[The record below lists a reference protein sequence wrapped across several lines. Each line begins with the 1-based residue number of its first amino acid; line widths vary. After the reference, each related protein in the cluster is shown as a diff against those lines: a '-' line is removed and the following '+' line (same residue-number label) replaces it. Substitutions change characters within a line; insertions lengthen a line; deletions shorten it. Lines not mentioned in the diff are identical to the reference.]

1 MSLHQHAKIFDLKI
15 LPADWLRA
23 FWPISLESNF
33 SQMLILYRNIANNI
47 NFNHIPNAE
56 IQSQEILMIKFFN
69 NFKTKYLRQNF
80 FLKKSGCHAHGF
92 PTPWSNSKKM
102 PRNQDG
108 RMAGQTDPISQD
120 PCNSAGGLKRNN

>member
-69 NFKTKYLRQNF
+69 NFKTTYLRQNF
-80 FLKKSGCHAHGF
+80 F
-92 PTPWSNSKKM
+92 SKNLAVTHM
-102 PRNQDG
+102 DFLHH
-108 RMAGQTDPISQD
+108 DPIQRKCPEIRMGGWQD
-120 PCNSAGGLKRNN
+120 RQILFHRILAILLGV

>member
-69 NFKTKYLRQNF
+69 NFKTTYLRQNF
-80 FLKKSGCHAHGF
+80 FFLKIWLSRTWISYTMIQFKENAQKSGWEDGRTDRSYFTGSLQFCWG
-92 PTPWSNSKKM
+92 SKKE
-102 PRNQDG
+102 
-108 RMAGQTDPISQD
+108 
-120 PCNSAGGLKRNN
+120 